1 MSDTGL
7 SHLMIGLPGTG
18 KSTFLAALWHVIRNH
33 DAVPGALRLAGVRGD
48 RTYLNRIE
56 QQWLACLP
64 IERTKVGGHEVAI
77 RIEHPTGGQV
87 IVLSIPDISGE
98 MYEVVQW
105 GQRECPRDYADLA
118 ASAAGALLFLHP
130 DATKETDSISQV
142 DRAISGLFDEP
153 PGDAPS
159 GSEKAEP
166 WNPRHTPTQVK
177 LVELLQFLL
186 SHARPNIRLGVIISA
201 WDCVTERNSGPA
213 GWLASRVPLLHQFLV
228 ANDDRI
234 EHRVYGISAQGGSLD
249 AADTLRE
256 HGVAARR
263 IRVAGPEGEGNDITA
278 PVRWLMTPEQIEEWC
293 VLPTPLGHL

>member
-7 SHLMIGLPGTG
+7 ANLMIGLPGTG

-33 DAVPGALRLAGVRGD
+33 DSVPGALRLAGVRGD

-64 IERTKVGGHEVAI
+64 IERTMVAGQEVAI
-77 RIEHPTGGQV
+77 RIEHPTSGRA
-87 IVLSIPDISGE
+87 IELSIPDISGE

-130 DATKETDSISQV
+130 DATKETDSISEV

-153 PGDAPS
+153 SGDASAGS
-159 GSEKAEP
+159 GTVEP
-166 WNPRHTPTQVK
+166 WDPRRTPTQVK
-177 LVELLQFLL
+177 LVELLQFFL
-186 SHARPNIRLGVIISA
+186 SHAGPRVRLGVIISA
-201 WDCVTERNSGPA
+201 WDCVTERQTSPA
-213 GWLASRVPLLHQFLV
+213 SWLSSRVPLLDQFLV

-234 EHRVYGISAQGGSLD
+234 DHRVYGISAQGGSLD
-249 AADTLRE
+249 EADTLRE
-256 HGVAARR
+256 QSVAARR
-263 IRVAGPEGEGNDITA
+263 IRVSGPEGEGNDITA
-278 PVRWLMTPEQIEEWC
+278 PVRWLMTPGRAEE
-293 VLPTPLGHL
+293 